1 MPPLGGRTKRCY
13 PISWSLS
20 FLLERRTDQTIYFPM
35 GVFNGDVLG
44 NWKDAISLRQDC
56 IWILFFKG
64 ENIRT
69 NNADMVSIRV
79 S

>member
-1 MPPLGGRTKRCY
+1 
-13 PISWSLS
+13 
-20 FLLERRTDQTIYFPM
+20 M

-44 NWKDAISLRQDC
+44 NWKDAIFLRQDC

-69 NNADMVSIRV
+69 NNADLVSIQV